1 MAGVARRRPGD
12 RLWLTPAP
20 EWLDHRYMQ
29 TNKTKTNEIIS
40 AARIARAVA
49 AGSVAIFA
57 LALAIAL

>member
-1 MAGVARRRPGD
+1 MKN
-12 RLWLTPAP
+12 TTKPA
-20 EWLDHRYMQ
+20 
-29 TNKTKTNEIIS
+29 NEIIS